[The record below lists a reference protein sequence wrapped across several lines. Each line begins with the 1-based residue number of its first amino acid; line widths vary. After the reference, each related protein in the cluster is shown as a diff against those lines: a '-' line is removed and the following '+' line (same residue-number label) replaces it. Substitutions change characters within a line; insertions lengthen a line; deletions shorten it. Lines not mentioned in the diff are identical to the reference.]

1 MRPLNRPMFKMGGP
15 VKEGVME
22 GIKEPRQNFV
32 VGGAALSGLGV
43 GLRALA
49 SRLPAFLRPAGAGTR
64 TVPKL
69 GPPTAGTPGGTQFSK
84 GFPGPRLPGTAG
96 TGPGTAEVPLS
107 ALERFRTIPAV
118 ARDPLLL
125 GLTGPAGTGI
135 GGKILGGLKST
146 AKYSLTTPTGLI
158 GTELIFSP
166 VRKTVKAL
174 FGDDTEIEG
183 DKKEKAKLPGQDP
196 KGSVNV
202 DSKVEVNEQ
211 GGSAPSNQ
219 FNDDGT
225 KKDTSVERLLKGIVK
240 RARTDAAADTAIKF
254 GQQLRTGEASIKD
267 PSSVIDVASGEFDKV
282 SDIQKKVDL
291 ALIENELKKQQ
302 IAAQATATT
311 EKALEIERRKR
322 GMITMGDLVRADKSG
337 MGLTHSGTLG
347 IAREFADL
355 TNKKYR
361 GSIGNDDLLA
371 KFEKNDRFKTDELGV
386 ITEKLQGGDDGLYIL
401 GTRVYEKSGPIVKLI
416 KT

>member
-1 MRPLNRPMFKMGGP
+1 MFKMGGP
-15 VKEGVME
+15 VKEGIME

-107 ALERFRTIPAV
+107 ALEKFRTIPAV

-158 GTELIFSP
+158 GTELFFSP
-166 VRKTVKAL
+166 VRRTAKAL
-174 FGDDTEIEG
+174 FGDEPEIEG
-183 DKKEKAKLPGQDP
+183 DGKEKAELPGQDP
-196 KGSVNV
+196 KGGANI

-240 RARTDAAADTAIKF
+240 RARTDAAADTAIEVGRQF
-254 GQQLRTGEASIKD
+254 RTGEMSIKD
-267 PSSVIDVASGEFDKV
+267 PSGAIDVASEKFDKV
-282 SDIQKKVDL
+282 SNLQEKVDL

-371 KFEKNDRFKTDELGV
+371 QFEKNDRFKTDELGV

>member
-49 SRLPAFLRPAGAGTR
+49 SRLPAFLRPTAPTVTGGGGLRTASEYAKTR
-64 TVPKL
+64 MAPQTTLEKFRSIPFV
-69 GPPTAGTPGGTQFSK
+69 SK
-84 GFPGPRLPGTAG
+84 
-96 TGPGTAEVPLS
+96 
-107 ALERFRTIPAV
+107 
-118 ARDPLLL
+118 DPLLM
-125 GLTGPAGTGI
+125 GLSGPAGTGI
-135 GGKILGGLKST
+135 GGKILGG
-146 AKYSLTTPTGLI
+146 AKKAASYSLTTPTGLI
-158 GTELIFSP
+158 GTELLFSP
-166 VRKTVKAL
+166 VRKTAKAL
-174 FGDDTEIEG
+174 FGDDPEIEG
-183 DKKEKAKLPGQDP
+183 DEKEKAKLPGQDP

-240 RARTDAAADTAIKF
+240 RTRTDAAADTAIKF

-322 GMITMGDLVRADKSG
+322 SMITMGDLVRADKSG

-355 TNKKYR
+355 TGKKYR

-371 KFEKNDRFKTDELGV
+371 QFEKNDRFKTDELGV

>member
-15 VKEGVME
+15 VKEGVMD
-22 GIKEPRQNFV
+22 GIQEPRQNYV
-32 VGGAALSGLGV
+32 VGGVAAGLGV

-49 SRLPAFLRPAGAGTR
+49 SRLPAFLRPAGAATR

-96 TGPGTAEVPLS
+96 TGPGTAEVPMS
-107 ALERFRTIPAV
+107 ALEKFRSIPFV
-118 ARDPLLL
+118 SKDPLLM
-125 GLTGPAGTGI
+125 GLSGPAGTGI

-174 FGDDTEIEG
+174 FGDDSEIEG

-267 PSSVIDVASGEFDKV
+267 PSAVLDVASAEFDKV

-291 ALIENELKKQQ
+291 ARIENELKKQQ

-355 TNKKYR
+355 TGKKYR

-371 KFEKNDRFKTDELGV
+371 QFEKNDRFKTDELGV

>member
-1 MRPLNRPMFKMGGP
+1 MKPLNRPMFKMGGP
-15 VKEGVME
+15 VKEGIMD
-22 GIKEPRQNFV
+22 GIKEPESRQGYFL
-32 VGGAALSGLGV
+32 GGLTTAGGLALRGI
-43 GLRALA
+43 A
-49 SRLPAFLRPAGAGTR
+49 SRLPAFLRPTAPTVTGGGGLRTASEYAKTR
-64 TVPKL
+64 MAPQTTLEKFRSIPFV
-69 GPPTAGTPGGTQFSK
+69 SK
-84 GFPGPRLPGTAG
+84 
-96 TGPGTAEVPLS
+96 
-107 ALERFRTIPAV
+107 
-118 ARDPLLL
+118 DPLLM
-125 GLTGPAGTGI
+125 GLSGPTGTGI

-158 GTELIFSP
+158 GTELLFSP
-166 VRKTVKAL
+166 VRKTAKAL
-174 FGDDTEIEG
+174 FGDDPEIEG
-183 DKKEKAKLPGQDP
+183 DGKEKATLPGQDP
-196 KGSVNV
+196 KGGVNV
-202 DSKVEVNEQ
+202 DAKVEVNEQ

-240 RARTDAAADTAIKF
+240 RARTGAGADTAIEVGRQF
-254 GQQLRTGEASIKD
+254 RTGEMSIKD
-267 PSSVIDVASGEFDKV
+267 PSGAIDVASEKFDKV
-282 SDIQKKVDL
+282 SDLQEKVDL

-371 KFEKNDRFKTDELGV
+371 QFEKNDRFKTDELGV

>member
-15 VKEGVME
+15 VKEGIMD
-22 GIKEPRQNFV
+22 GIREPKADGGTIGGGVIQGRPTGQGRTGFNIINLIRSGAGPLLSRAKGLFGTNVARQFTPIARQSITT
-32 VGGAALSGLGV
+32 GGKNPGTMLGAFQRT
-43 GLRALA
+43 GPTQTATSFQLNPFGSYLA
-49 SRLPAFLRPAGAGTR
+49 SSPSGRLATGLVKGATSKTAKGFAQKAG
-64 TVPKL
+64 KL
-69 GPPTAGTPGGTQFSK
+69 ATDPLTLLTAGLYFNPFK
-84 GFPGPRLPGTAG
+84 GD
-96 TGPGTAEVPLS
+96 VP
-107 ALERFRTIPAV
+107 
-118 ARDPLLL
+118 
-125 GLTGPAGTGI
+125 
-135 GGKILGGLKST
+135 
-146 AKYSLTTPTGLI
+146 
-158 GTELIFSP
+158 
-166 VRKTVKAL
+166 
-174 FGDDTEIEG
+174 EIEVDG
-183 DKKEKAKLPGQDP
+183 KEKAELPGQDP
-196 KGSVNV
+196 KGGANI

-225 KKDTSVERLLKGIVK
+225 KKDTSVERLLKGVVK

-322 GMITMGDLVRADKSG
+322 GMITMNDLVRADKSG

-347 IAREFADL
+347 LAREFADL

-361 GSIGNDDLLA
+361 GSIGNDELLA
-371 KFEKNDRFKTDELGV
+371 QFEKNDRFKTDELGV

>member
-1 MRPLNRPMFKMGGP
+1 MKPLNRPMFKMGGS
-15 VKEGVME
+15 VKEGIMD
-22 GIKEPRQNFV
+22 GIKEPQATF
-32 VGGAALSGLGV
+32 GV
-43 GLRALA
+43 GNNAIKDPITGREKHYTFIPAGIGLALRGIA
-49 SRLPAFLRPAGAGTR
+49 SRLPAFLRPTAPTVTGGGGLRTASEYAKTR
-64 TVPKL
+64 MAPQTTLEKFRSIPFV
-69 GPPTAGTPGGTQFSK
+69 SK
-84 GFPGPRLPGTAG
+84 
-96 TGPGTAEVPLS
+96 
-107 ALERFRTIPAV
+107 
-118 ARDPLLL
+118 DPLLM

-158 GTELIFSP
+158 GTELLFSP
-166 VRKTVKAL
+166 VRKTAKAL
-174 FGDDTEIEG
+174 FGDDPEIEG
-183 DKKEKAKLPGQDP
+183 DGEEKAKLPGQDP
-196 KGSVNV
+196 KGGPNV

-240 RARTDAAADTAIKF
+240 RARTDATADTAIKF

-267 PSSVIDVASGEFDKV
+267 PSSVIDVASKEFDKV

-355 TNKKYR
+355 TGKKYR

-371 KFEKNDRFKTDELGV
+371 QFEKNDRFKTDELGV

>member
-15 VKEGVME
+15 VKEGIMNN
-22 GIKEPRQNFV
+22 IKEPRQNFV

-49 SRLPAFLRPAGAGTR
+49 SRLPAFLRPAGAATK

-158 GTELIFSP
+158 GTELFFSP
-166 VRKTVKAL
+166 VRRTVKAL

-240 RARTDAAADTAIKF
+240 RTRTDAAADTAIKF

-322 GMITMGDLVRADKSG
+322 SMITMGDLVRADKSG

-355 TNKKYR
+355 TGKKYR

-371 KFEKNDRFKTDELGV
+371 QFEKNDRFKTDELGV

>member
-32 VGGAALSGLGV
+32 VGGAALSGLGI

-49 SRLPAFLRPAGAGTR
+49 SRLPAFLRPAGAATK

-158 GTELIFSP
+158 GTELFFSP
-166 VRKTVKAL
+166 VRRTVKAL

-240 RARTDAAADTAIKF
+240 RTRTDAAADTAIKF

-322 GMITMGDLVRADKSG
+322 SMITMGDLVRADKSG

-355 TNKKYR
+355 TGKKYR

-371 KFEKNDRFKTDELGV
+371 QFEKNDRFKTDELGV

>member
-15 VKEGVME
+15 VKEGIMDGIREPKADGGNIGGGVIE
-22 GIKEPRQNFV
+22 G
-32 VGGAALSGLGV
+32 
-43 GLRALA
+43 
-49 SRLPAFLRPAGAGTR
+49 RPAGKGRTGFNIVNLIGAGLTALRAAGPAALRGAQASKTYKPLSQNLGFLGRAKDIFLPRRSLTAPMASTPEKIGFGIGSFAR
-64 TVPKL
+64 TNPITTLLAPSTATEIATVG
-69 GPPTAGTPGGTQFSK
+69 GPLALDAAK
-84 GFPGPRLPGTAG
+84 GFANLVVPGQ
-96 TGPGTAEVPLS
+96 
-107 ALERFRTIPAV
+107 RF
-118 ARDPLLL
+118 DPF
-125 GLTGPAGTGI
+125 
-135 GGKILGGLKST
+135 K
-146 AKYSLTTPTGLI
+146 
-158 GTELIFSP
+158 
-166 VRKTVKAL
+166 
-174 FGDDTEIEG
+174 GDEPEIEG
-183 DKKEKAKLPGQDP
+183 GTEQKAELPGQDP
-196 KGSVNV
+196 KGGANV
-202 DSKVEVNEQ
+202 DSKVEVNQQ

-225 KKDTSVERLLKGIVK
+225 KKDISVERLLKGIVK

-282 SDIQKKVDL
+282 SDLQEKVNL

-311 EKALEIERRKR
+311 EKALEIEKRKR

-355 TNKKYR
+355 TGKKYR

>member
-15 VKEGVME
+15 VKEGIMD
-22 GIKEPRQNFV
+22 GIQEPRQNYV
-32 VGGAALSGLGV
+32 AGGVAAGLGV

-96 TGPGTAEVPLS
+96 TGPGTAEVPLG
-107 ALERFRTIPAV
+107 ALEKFRTIPVIAK
-118 ARDPLLL
+118 DPLLM

-158 GTELIFSP
+158 GTELFFSP
-166 VRKTVKAL
+166 VRKTFKKL
-174 FGDDTEIEG
+174 FGDEPELEG
-183 DKKEKAKLPGQDP
+183 DKEQKSQLPGQDP
-196 KGSVNV
+196 KGGANV
-202 DSKVEVNEQ
+202 DSKVEVNDQ

-225 KKDTSVERLLKGIVK
+225 KKDTSVERLLKGLVK
-240 RARTDAAADTAIKF
+240 RTRSDAAADTAIKF

-267 PSSVIDVASGEFDKV
+267 PASVIDVASGEFDKV

-311 EKALEIERRKR
+311 TKALEIERRKR
-322 GMITMGDLVRADKSG
+322 ELTTMGDLVRADKSG
-337 MGLTHSGTLG
+337 MGLTHTGTLG
-347 IAREFADL
+347 LAREFADL
-355 TNKKYR
+355 TGRKYR

-386 ITEKLQGGDDGLYIL
+386 ITEKLQGGDNGLYIL
-401 GTRVYEKSGPIVKLI
+401 GTRVYEKIGPIVKLI

>member
-1 MRPLNRPMFKMGGP
+1 
-15 VKEGVME
+15 
-22 GIKEPRQNFV
+22 
-32 VGGAALSGLGV
+32 
-43 GLRALA
+43 
-49 SRLPAFLRPAGAGTR
+49 
-64 TVPKL
+64 
-69 GPPTAGTPGGTQFSK
+69 
-84 GFPGPRLPGTAG
+84 
-96 TGPGTAEVPLS
+96 VPLS
-107 ALERFRTIPAV
+107 ALERFRTIPLV
-118 ARDPLLL
+118 ARDPVLT
-125 GLTGPAGTGI
+125 GLTGPTGS
-135 GGKILGGLKST
+135 GLFGKGLGYAKGAL
-146 AKYSLTTPTGLI
+146 KYSLTTPTGLAL
-158 GTELIFSP
+158 TEFSFAP
-166 VRKTVKAL
+166 IRKTAKAL
-174 FGDDTEIEG
+174 FGGEPEIEG
-183 DKKEKAKLPGQDP
+183 DKKEKAELPGQDP
-196 KGSVNV
+196 KGGVNV
-202 DSKVEVNEQ
+202 DAKVEVNEQ

-240 RARTDAAADTAIKF
+240 RARTGSGADTAIEVGRQF
-254 GQQLRTGEASIKD
+254 RTGEMSIKD
-267 PSSVIDVASGEFDKV
+267 PSGAIDVASEKFDKV
-282 SDIQKKVDL
+282 SNLQEKVDL

-361 GSIGNDDLLA
+361 GSIGNDELLA
-371 KFEKNDRFKTDELGV
+371 QFEKNDRFKTDELGV

>member
-1 MRPLNRPMFKMGGP
+1 MKPLNRPMFKMGGS
-15 VKEGVME
+15 VKEGIMD
-22 GIKEPRQNFV
+22 GIKEPQATF
-32 VGGAALSGLGV
+32 GV
-43 GLRALA
+43 GNNAIKDPITGREKHYTFIPAGIGLALRGIA
-49 SRLPAFLRPAGAGTR
+49 SRLPAFLRPTAPTVTGGGGLRTASEYAKTR
-64 TVPKL
+64 MAPQTTLEKFRSIPFV
-69 GPPTAGTPGGTQFSK
+69 SK
-84 GFPGPRLPGTAG
+84 
-96 TGPGTAEVPLS
+96 
-107 ALERFRTIPAV
+107 
-118 ARDPLLL
+118 DPLLM

-158 GTELIFSP
+158 GTELLFSP
-166 VRKTVKAL
+166 VRKTAKAL
-174 FGDDTEIEG
+174 FGDDPEIEG
-183 DKKEKAKLPGQDP
+183 DGEEKAKLPGQDP
-196 KGSVNV
+196 KGGPNV

-240 RARTDAAADTAIKF
+240 RARTDAGADTAIKF

-267 PSSVIDVASGEFDKV
+267 PSSVIDVASEEFDKV

-322 GMITMGDLVRADKSG
+322 SMITMGDLVRADKSG

-355 TNKKYR
+355 TGKKYR
-361 GSIGNDDLLA
+361 GSIGNDELLA
-371 KFEKNDRFKTDELGV
+371 QFEKNDRFKTDELGV

>member
-15 VKEGVME
+15 VKEGIMD
-22 GIKEPRQNFV
+22 GIKEPRQDYF
-32 VGGAALSGLGV
+32 VGGTVAPILTAISTRAAPLLARAKGLFGTNVARQFTPVARQTITTGGRNPGTMLGGFQRTGPTQTVTSFQPNRLSKFFTNDPILGLV
-43 GLRALA
+43 LN
-49 SRLPAFLRPAGAGTR
+49 
-64 TVPKL
+64 
-69 GPPTAGTPGGTQFSK
+69 PTAGGVIKK
-84 GFPGPRLPGTAG
+84 GAQK
-96 TGPGTAEVPLS
+96 V
-107 ALERFRTIPAV
+107 
-118 ARDPLLL
+118 
-125 GLTGPAGTGI
+125 
-135 GGKILGGLKST
+135 LKG
-146 AKYSLTTPTGLI
+146 ALTTPTGLLTTGFI
-158 GTELIFSP
+158 GKGFL
-166 VRKTVKAL
+166 
-174 FGDDTEIEG
+174 GDDSPEIEG
-183 DKKEKAKLPGQDP
+183 GTEQKAELPGQDP
-196 KGSVNV
+196 KGGANV

-225 KKDTSVERLLKGIVK
+225 KKDISVERLLKNIVK

-282 SDIQKKVDL
+282 SDLQEKVDL

-311 EKALEIERRKR
+311 EKALEIEKRKR

-355 TNKKYR
+355 TGKKYR